1 MPRFNRT
8 SLSIALILLLAV
20 AFITGFTVKFYASFL
35 FLFYSITEHMV
46 FSVILLGVFQTIL
59 LIPIRILNLRQAG
72 NIDAIKKEVEEIDNE
87 DKKYS
92 IFRSYFESGNITTLF
107 YSVSFY
113 VQLISFISIG
123 RLFLTDFYTVRLAED
138 ALFSFV
144 PYPIYPIQDTI
155 YSIPYIFPTGFID
168 SGWLALIVV
177 WLVIIGIKIV
187 SSYVFRSLIKKYGE
201 QKLQAVELNPIARGI
216 ISLFSEY
223 SLLLL
228 IVAWFVIRHFPI
240 GWEIRT
246 LIGDVMVPNTP
257 FNTVTATITFITVL
271 WLNRNPINE
280 KLATMKEAGASSQM
294 LERER
299 TMHWRSTFIN
309 ALLIGLAA
317 FFMTNQIPSAFEL
330 SVFTLEIIALTT
342 PFTLDPLIKRVQGR
356 S

>member
-1 MPRFNRT
+1 MRELNRT
-8 SLSIALILLLAV
+8 TISVALIILLII

-35 FLFYSITEHMV
+35 FFFYSFTHNMV
-46 FSVILLGVFQTIL
+46 VSVILLGVFQTIL

-72 NIDAIKKEVEEIDNE
+72 NIDAIKKEVDEIESEE
-87 DKKYS
+87 KKYS
-92 IFRSYFESGNITTLF
+92 IFRNYFESGNITTLL

-123 RLFLTDFYTVRLAED
+123 RLFLTDFYTVQLAND

-144 PYPIYPIQDTI
+144 PYPAYPLEDTI
-155 YSIPYIFPTGFID
+155 YSIPYFAPTRFID
-168 SGWLALIVV
+168 SGWTALAII
-177 WLVIIGIKIV
+177 WGVIIITKIFA
-187 SSYVFRSLIKKYGE
+187 SYTFRGLVQKYGE
-201 QKLQAVELNPIARGI
+201 EKLQTVQINPLVRMF

-228 IVAWFVIRHFPI
+228 VVTWALVRHFPA
-240 GWEIRT
+240 GWEYRT
-246 LIGDVMVPNTP
+246 LIGDLTVPNTP
-257 FNTVTATITFITVL
+257 FNTITATVTFLTVL
-271 WLNRNPINE
+271 WLNRNPIKE
-280 KLATMKEAGASSQM
+280 KLSAMAKAGLKPM
-294 LERER
+294 ILERER
-299 TMHWRSTFIN
+299 TMLWRGAFVN

-342 PFTLDPLIKRVQGR
+342 PFTLDPLIKKAQGK